1 MNKII
6 RFVIFFI
13 VLSFFGFSLNYYVSD
28 KNINTVKNN
37 RENLESK
44 ILLNTSVLP
53 LLPNDTND
61 VIEFNSGFDNSD
73 KQNFK
78 KFWEL
83 LNKDDKKAI
92 IISLSGYKL
101 TKVKKIFWKISTLGC
116 NTFRGNIKIFSVKK
130 VNLIN

>member
-44 ILLNTSVLP
+44 IFKSTSVLP

-61 VIEFNSGFDNSD
+61 VIEFNSGFDNS
-73 KQNFK
+73 KEQNFK
-78 KFWEL
+78 RSFWEL
-83 LNKDDKKAI
+83 FK
-92 IISLSGYKL
+92 
-101 TKVKKIFWKISTLGC
+101 
-116 NTFRGNIKIFSVKK
+116 
-130 VNLIN
+130 

>member
-78 KFWEL
+78 RSFWEL
-83 LNKDDKKAI
+83 FK
-92 IISLSGYKL
+92 
-101 TKVKKIFWKISTLGC
+101 
-116 NTFRGNIKIFSVKK
+116 
-130 VNLIN
+130 